1 MKKIIGWLLLFTLFA
16 GLFVVFSVMTSVKVA
31 LLVFGSTAII
41 VIWIIAA
48 GYLIEG

>member
-1 MKKIIGWLLLFTLFA
+1 MKKIIGWLLLFALFA
-16 GLFVVFSVMTSVKVA
+16 GLFVAFSVMTSVKVA
-31 LLVFGSTAII
+31 LLVFGITVII